1 MFLLFKIDSSP
12 YQGSCPCP
20 IQSFPKNVHIGPLI
34 GSKTDK
40 GPCQK
45 NSSHLHDSALNPI
58 QFKQEKNKSDDLDVV
73 VKPEIIDSLT
83 QYDTNHKSCDSID
96 RSYEKIA
103 LVPQHHPNYTLN
115 PKLLE
120 QPEMSISPARGSIGP
135 GVPKIQAGA
144 TQPLDVSLEKPIST
158 SLNQSTPVTSRRAR
172 VGKSMAREMM
182 LQSHPTI
189 NDSAHEMDMDL
200 QGDSLSESKGNICAS
215 TPIKEQIHNDEYEK
229 NNTNTPHFMCATKP
243 INGTLIKQENV
254 KKECDDDILLISD
267 KSESETISSDHE
279 KSDCIQIID
288 LSSDNG
294 IKLHTNDNSE
304 ISSSLKRRCDNE
316 SSADEIIDLDE
327 DNTIT
332 TVKRRKILEFHK
344 NPSKKSPPNSY
355 KNLIRPSDPK
365 SYLCRADS
373 RDKDLM
379 IKCSTPRTEEQST
392 GVSLNGTSELDSF
405 RNGTCDSDSTDLK
418 TVENSENRM
427 ESLGKSVN
435 TISLTM
441 PSIGDEFPSSHEFP
455 QELSAAE
462 EETFMSHLDSNSES
476 ISKGYCSDNEVL
488 SRKKE
493 RLKTKL
499 QKCEGRSRSE
509 SKKSEKI
516 PNGHATTKADKSKPK
531 SRKNSSDR
539 SASSSKSKERTE
551 KQPSAKKAKLNP
563 DNETPTASKKKSD
576 SKMKKS
582 KTLKTKKS
590 CEKTKKTLDCRSKKS
605 DSDVD
610 DALLDNESHIHN
622 NNNNI
627 LLDKNNKLHL
637 EALVAPTFNVS
648 KSTPAKKPK
657 SRGSKFS
664 NKKKHRARHPKHIEE
679 VIIPRQT
686 SAAPRW
692 SNGWNWLGEPFQG
705 KVFLNSD
712 DHQVVRTRYPAM
724 RHDCGDTI
732 RPGDCVLLRAGSKKN
747 ELPYVAKVASL
758 WENPEDGMFHCEN

>member
-1 MFLLFKIDSSP
+1 MKIVFSPNSDSSP

-45 NSSHLHDSALNPI
+45 NSSHLHDSALINPV
-58 QFKQEKNKSDDLDVV
+58 QFKKENSKNGDLDIV
-73 VKPEIIDSLT
+73 VKPEIVDPLA
-83 QYDTNHKSCDSID
+83 QYDTNHKSIDSID

-135 GVPKIQAGA
+135 GIPKIQAGA
-144 TQPLDVSLEKPIST
+144 TQPLDVSLEKPILT

-189 NDSAHEMDMDL
+189 NDSGHEMHMDL
-200 QGDSLSESKGNICAS
+200 QGDSVNESKRNICAS
-215 TPIKEQIHNDEYEK
+215 TPIKEQIHNDDEYEK
-229 NNTNTPHFMCATKP
+229 NSTNTPHFLSTTKP
-243 INGTLIKQENV
+243 MNGTLIKQEDV
-254 KKECDDDILLISD
+254 KKECDDDVLLISD
-267 KSESETISSDHE
+267 KSETDTIASDQE
-279 KSDCIQIID
+279 KSVDCIQIID

-294 IKLHTNDNSE
+294 IKLHTEKDSQK
-304 ISSSLKRRCDNE
+304 SSSLKRHCDND
-316 SSADEIIDLDE
+316 SSTDEIIDLDE

-355 KNLIRPSDPK
+355 KNLIKPSDPK

-373 RDKDLM
+373 RDKDLA
-379 IKCSTPRTEEQST
+379 IKCGTLRTDEQT
-392 GVSLNGTSELDSF
+392 KNLSLNGTSEHDKF
-405 RNGTCDSDSTDLK
+405 RNGMSDASDVK
-418 TVENSENRM
+418 MVDCAENRT
-427 ESLGKSVN
+427 ESLSKSADA
-435 TISLTM
+435 ISLTM
-441 PSIGDEFPSSHEFP
+441 PSIGDEFPH
-455 QELSAAE
+455 ELSAAE
-462 EETFMSHLDSNSES
+462 EENFMSHLDSNSEG
-476 ISKGYCSDNEVL
+476 ISKGYCSDNEIL

-493 RLKTKL
+493 RIKTKL

-516 PNGHATTKADKSKPK
+516 PDGKVASKSDKSKPK
-531 SRKNSSDR
+531 SRKNSRDR
-539 SASSSKSKERTE
+539 STSSSKSKERAD
-551 KQPSAKKAKLNP
+551 KPSAAKKAKHNSGTA
-563 DNETPTASKKKSD
+563 TPRSRSTTPAATKKKTE
-576 SKMKKS
+576 SKTKKS
-582 KTLKTKKS
+582 KTPKSKKN
-590 CEKTKKTLDCRSKKS
+590 CEKSKKTPENQTSTNNRDTN
-605 DSDVD
+605 
-610 DALLDNESHIHN
+610 DALLDNESHMHN

-627 LLDKNNKLHL
+627 LLDKNNQLHL
-637 EALVAPTFNVS
+637 EALVAPTFSVS
-648 KSTPAKKPK
+648 KSMPAKKPK

-705 KVFLNSD
+705 KVFLNVSND
-712 DHQVVRTRYPAM
+712 
-724 RHDCGDTI
+724 
-732 RPGDCVLLRAGSKKN
+732 
-747 ELPYVAKVASL
+747 
-758 WENPEDGMFHCEN
+758 